1 MYLAYIL
8 SVASSCCLSH
18 IASCIFTSF
27 SKLTLNLKQ
36 KKLFKII
43 AIKPITIVLWKKI
56 AKKMLNTMLERKEI
70 QNIVLDNQPLMANL
84 GTF

>member
-18 IASCIFTSF
+18 IASCICTSF

-43 AIKPITIVLWKKI
+43 AVKPITIVMWKKNS
-56 AKKMLNTMLERKEI
+56 KKNVKHYAGTERNSEHC
-70 QNIVLDNQPLMANL
+70 A
-84 GTF
+84 G